1 MLHNDDR
8 PIVRVTDND
17 LLAAMQI
24 LACIARPHNQ
34 SKLEAGGKLLQAWFW
49 ARKRQRGEPTPNLD
63 FLHAKSFQKSRIEAK
78 LSTFSNDLLSAFRA
92 GLWLQWKILG
102 NASKQHDWFKGFDG
116 VSVRS
121 LSAKHWNQKNAD
133 KVAMDNSFTT
143 SRDDD
148 AGNLRKSIWHKRRP
162 VLHMALA
169 AGNAIA
175 QAAQEREQ
183 PSEKL
188 TQLIAEWQ
196 ALNPDL
202 ERAIAEGDG
211 NSPAIAKW
219 NRLSKAVSDE
229 RKNSR
234 EPLGLEAIVFDPVW
248 VSPALEEAE
257 QWAATI
263 ESHNLVNDVPLWRF
277 VR

>member
-1 MLHNDDR
+1 MSNDDR

-24 LACIARPHNQ
+24 LACIARPCPQ

-49 ARKRQRGEPTPNLD
+49 ARKRQRGEPTPELD
-63 FLHAKSFQKSRIEAK
+63 FIHPKSFQRNRIEPK
-78 LSTFSNDLLSAFRA
+78 LRTFSNDLWSAFRA
-92 GLWLQWKILG
+92 GLWLQGKILG
-102 NASKQHDWFKGFDG
+102 NASTQHHWFKGFSG
-116 VSVRS
+116 ISVRS
-121 LSAKHWNQKNAD
+121 LSAEHWNQKNAD
-133 KVAMDNSFTT
+133 KVAMGNGFTT

-148 AGNLRKSIWHKRRP
+148 AGNIRKSIWHKRRP

-175 QAAQEREQ
+175 QAASEREQ

-188 TQLIAEWQ
+188 TQLIAEWE
-196 ALNPDL
+196 ALNP
-202 ERAIAEGDG
+202 ECQRAIETRDC
-211 NSPAIAKW
+211 NSPAIAEW

-234 EPLGLEAIVFDPVW
+234 EPLELAAIVFDPVW

-263 ESHNLVNDVPLWRF
+263 ESRNLVNDVLLWRF